1 MRPKLIIDG
10 NAVYEI
16 DEGCMRRKRMG
27 QGMEDCLSKKAGQDQ
42 ERREHTREKTKNR
55 T

>member
-27 QGMEDCLSKKAGQDQ
+27 QGMEDCLSKKDSQD
-42 ERREHTREKTKNR
+42 RREHTREKTKNR